1 MIVTDEIL
9 NEWSF
14 RCHDGIV
21 DLNDPVKVSIL
32 HEIVN
37 EYELEESMLSLKS
50 VKKRPTKFTQK
61 FYKNEPFK
69 VGKDGNSKI
78 VIDVVVVVD
87 EEFFPNKPEEES
99 NLVGALE
106 NVASAR
112 DVKLVGHMNGQE
124 TTISLGAL
132 YKSEDL
138 GGQEGGSRG
147 VSNENELINGINSTI
162 EQNDNNPINIKF
174 IAVEKGPE
182 IVING
187 ITKAENMGYSG
198 KKEGL
203 KGDVLLF
210 GVENNQNISVKKDGI
225 YWWSSER
232 KQFGDLLDKFV
243 IQGKEGKIDNLII
256 KQNPLQDYVYDMMDP
271 RDNKKYGQVLILN
284 YPKVKENLENIT
296 FGPDKAKII
305 QRSFTPDDFSFEGDT
320 LVIKTSRNM
329 NGIEDLEEGDMP
341 VIWLARH
348 ENQKYGIDFRT
359 VPLKQIKQEPK
370 RGKILVIDYNNTPAL
385 Q

>member
-1 MIVTDEIL
+1 MNVIDEIL

-21 DLNDPVKVSIL
+21 DLNNPIKLSIL

-37 EYELEESMLSLKS
+37 EHELEESMLSLKS
-50 VKKRPTKFTQK
+50 VKKRPQQFTQK
-61 FYKNEPFK
+61 FYKNKSFK
-69 VGKDGNSKI
+69 VGKEGDSEI
-78 VIDVVVVVD
+78 VIDVVVIVD
-87 EEFFPNKPEEES
+87 EEFFPIKPEEES
-99 NLVGALE
+99 NLIGAIKA
-106 NVASAR
+106 VVSAR
-112 DVKLVGHMNGQE
+112 DIKLVGHINGQE
-124 TTISLGAL
+124 TTIGMGAL

-147 VSNENELINGINSTI
+147 VSNENELIDGINSAI
-162 EQNDNNPINIKF
+162 EQNDNDPITIKF
-174 IAVEKGPE
+174 IAKEGPE
-182 IVING
+182 IIVKG
-187 ITKAENMGYSG
+187 IEKAENMGYSG

-203 KGDVLLF
+203 KGDVILF
-210 GVENNQNISVKKDGI
+210 SEERDQNISVKKDGI

-232 KQFGDLLDKFV
+232 KQFGDLLDKFIV
-243 IQGKEGKIDNLII
+243 QGKEGNIDNLII

-284 YPKVKENLENIT
+284 YPKIKENLENIT

-305 QRSFTPDDFSFEGDT
+305 QRSFTPDDFSFNGDT
-320 LVIKTSRNM
+320 LVIKTTRNM
-329 NGIEDLEEGDMP
+329 NGVEDLKEGDMP

-359 VPLKQIKQEPK
+359 LPLKQINQEPK